1 MHALFAQPTASFYS
15 LCLQMNRLWWR
26 FAAIMALPALPAVGW
41 AQTAQLPAQPQAEI
55 RASDLRTI
63 VRLHQ
68 ASAAK
73 NAQQAG
79 ISAQKEAQAIA
90 DAKSDSRHLNEE
102 ERVQL
107 RKQLARELRAQK

>member
-1 MHALFAQPTASFYS
+1 MNARFAQPAVSFYS
-15 LCLQMNRLWWR
+15 LWLHMHRLWWR
-26 FAAIMALPALPAVGW
+26 FAAIMALPALPAIGW
-41 AQTAQLPAQPQAEI
+41 AQTTQLPPQPQQEI
-55 RASDLRTI
+55 RANDLRTI

-73 NAQQAG
+73 KAQQAG
-79 ISAQKEAQAIA
+79 ISAQKEAQAVA
-90 DAKSDSRHLNEE
+90 DAKSDGRHLSEE